1 MILLKI
7 LNELNLKLEQMRAL
21 DNALP
26 LHVLELNL
34 DESWGIDTEEDLI
47 RLRKHLELN

>member
-1 MILLKI
+1 LSKSE
-7 LNELNLKLEQMRAL
+7 NEINLKLEQMRAL

-34 DESWGIDTEEDLI
+34 DKSWGIDTEEDLI
-47 RLRKHLELN
+47 KLRKHLQLN

>member
-1 MILLKI
+1 
-7 LNELNLKLEQMRAL
+7 MRAL

-34 DESWGIDTEEDLI
+34 DKSWGIDTEEDLI
-47 RLRKHLELN
+47 KLRKHLQLN